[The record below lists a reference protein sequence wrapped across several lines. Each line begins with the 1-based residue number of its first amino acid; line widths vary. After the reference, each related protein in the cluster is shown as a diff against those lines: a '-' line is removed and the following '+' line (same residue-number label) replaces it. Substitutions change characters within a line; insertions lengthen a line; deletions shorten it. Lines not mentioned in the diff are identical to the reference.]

1 MPKNSKLT
9 IIQMKIKLF
18 LLKKHYTSRDSMKK
32 NALLFILL
40 ASTGMNILPNDDES
54 KEVVTYMLSGV
65 EAENFQTGME
75 AVLGVGF
82 AAFGGYVLN
91 RCLFNPKED
100 DKGKKIE
107 PMTVL
112 VGTGCAALG
121 IALCA
126 KTIHK
131 LVA

>member
-1 MPKNSKLT
+1 
-9 IIQMKIKLF
+9 
-18 LLKKHYTSRDSMKK
+18 MKK

-40 ASTGMNILPNDDES
+40 ASTGMNILPNDEPE
-54 KEVVTYMLSGV
+54 EVVTYMLSGV

-82 AAFGGYVLN
+82 AVFGGYILN
-91 RCLFNPKED
+91 RITNPKED

-126 KTIHK
+126 KTIHT

>member
-1 MPKNSKLT
+1 
-9 IIQMKIKLF
+9 
-18 LLKKHYTSRDSMKK
+18 MKK

-40 ASTGMNILPNDDES
+40 ASTGMNILSNDEPQ
-54 KEVVTYMLSGV
+54 EVVNYMLSGV
-65 EAENFQTGME
+65 EATGME

-107 PMTVL
+107 PMTIL

-126 KTIHK
+126 KTIHT